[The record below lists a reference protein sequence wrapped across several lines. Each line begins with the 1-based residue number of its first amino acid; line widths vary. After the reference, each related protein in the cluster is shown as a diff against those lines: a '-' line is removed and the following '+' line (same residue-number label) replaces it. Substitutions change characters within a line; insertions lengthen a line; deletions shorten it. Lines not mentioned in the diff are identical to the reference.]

1 MLSAYIPHLRG
12 QEEFRVCKWLW
23 IWEGQLSGFPKKSG
37 MGVSWQGKFFFLFP
51 AHHLG
56 MRELIGSLCDSLWQR
71 AWALYPGH
79 CVSIKLGSPLPTQD
93 GRLLLRPA
101 QLLMPLRSGLP
112 DRSQEPLHGLD
123 VFATWGEKYFCRSES
138 VTLSQSRDAKYKG
151 SGAFASL
158 LCWSFVCLPK
168 LCSVF
173 SGHFKWKFISSPK
186 TKI

>member
-23 IWEGQLSGFPKKSG
+23 IWEGQVSGFPKKSG
-37 MGVSWQGKFFFLFP
+37 MGVSWQGQFFFLFP

-56 MRELIGSLCDSLWQR
+56 MRELLGSLCDSLWQR

-79 CVSIKLGSPLPTQD
+79 CVSIRLGSPLPTQD
-93 GRLLLRPA
+93 GRLLLWPA

-112 DRSQEPLHGLD
+112 DRSQEPLHSLD

-173 SGHFKWKFISSPK
+173 SGHFKWKFISSLK